1 MAPDEAVRTRSA
13 ERLMLFTDAV
23 VAIAMT
29 LLILPLLES
38 VSEVASAGGT
48 AGDYLGDHG
57 DQLQSFALS
66 FVVIASFW
74 TLHRSLYDHV
84 ERTTTLLTW
93 LDVAWMATIVWL
105 PVPTAM
111 AGSME
116 TDALQEVLY
125 IGTMAASCALL
136 AVTHVVV
143 RRTPAVWSADGAPAA
158 GGEVASIT
166 LAVLFAVAL
175 ALSLAVPDLGYGSLA
190 VLFLMAPIQRVAAR
204 RRAGG

>member
-13 ERLMLFTDAV
+13 ERLKLFTDAV

-38 VSEVASAGGT
+38 VSDVAGEGGT
-48 AGDYLGDHG
+48 AGDYLGDHA

-74 TLHRSLYDHV
+74 SLHRALYEHV
-84 ERTTTLLTW
+84 ERATMLVTW

-111 AGSME
+111 AGSMD

-125 IGTMAASCALL
+125 IGTMLVSCALL

-143 RRTPAVWSADGAPAA
+143 RRTPATWSAEGPPTT

-166 LAVLFAVAL
+166 LAALFAL
-175 ALSLAVPDLGYGSLA
+175 ALVLALAVPGLGYGSLF
-190 VLFLMAPIQRVAAR
+190 VLFLMGPIQRVAAR
-204 RRAGG
+204 RRAYG